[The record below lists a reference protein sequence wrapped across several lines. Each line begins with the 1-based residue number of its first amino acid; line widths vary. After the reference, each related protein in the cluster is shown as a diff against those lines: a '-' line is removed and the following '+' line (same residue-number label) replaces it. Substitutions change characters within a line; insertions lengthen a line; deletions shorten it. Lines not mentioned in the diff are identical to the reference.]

1 MHEFVCHEVIAVEE
15 ESEKTNGKKEYTLV
29 LVFAGDSFE
38 ESPIESAVEIVRCLP
53 EELDSEIAKLRL
65 RKDRR
70 RTPKKEAYQ
79 KIAAEIIV
87 LNRGTIV
94 RRIKKVH

>member
-1 MHEFVCHEVIAVEE
+1 M
-15 ESEKTNGKKEYTLV
+15 KTNGKNEYTLV
-29 LVFAGDSFE
+29 LLFARDSFE
-38 ESPIESAVEIVRCLP
+38 ESPVVSAVEIIRCLP
-53 EELDSEIAKLRL
+53 GELDFKIAKLRL
-65 RKDRR
+65 RKDRKWAL
-70 RTPKKEAYQ
+70 KKEAYQ